1 MLIVSLDQY
10 IVVVA
15 LPDIGRDLGY
25 SSQTLQSVISA
36 YAVASSGFLL
46 FGGRAADLLGRRRML
61 ATGLALYAVASLAG
75 GLATGAEVQLTARAV
90 QGLGGALVFPST
102 LAVINTTFAEG
113 RDRNRA
119 LGIWGG
125 AGAAGLVVGVLLG
138 GVLTRAFGWEA
149 VFFVNVPLAGAAL
162 ILTFWLIEA
171 DRSRDVDRAFDLP
184 GALTATGAITLL
196 VFALVQGPN
205 LGWGSPGILVAA
217 AAGLVLL
224 ALFILIERRSRD
236 PLVPASLL
244 ANRVLTMAL
253 VIAFMFM
260 ATFGSALYFLSIYF
274 QDVRGYDALEA
285 GVGFLLPTG
294 VVVAG
299 SALAGRAVT
308 RFGIK
313 RTLVTALT
321 VGAIGAVAV
330 GLAVSPDGSYT
341 MLIPGLVALSIG
353 DGVVFTTMFIA
364 ASTGV
369 TDHEQGV
376 ASGIV
381 STSSGIGAVV
391 GLAVLVLV
399 ANSGS
404 EGLVDEGLR
413 IATGPG
419 NQHSGIR
426 HRGRNRTDT
435 PGGSQPPDCSGRGPC
450 GAYRIG
456 ADRVL
461 IAFRSCDRRCEAA
474 RADNGVHFRPG
485 GTCIVL
491 GIPSIQFT
499 DAHVE
504 GAMTTV
510 RANFGW
516 GTALDAFDG
525 HLWRGAGIP
534 GRPRH
539 QNQIFSLHGVL
550 QSRVGAVL

>member
-1 MLIVSLDQY
+1 VRVNCAPPLNYDPPRDDLARHRSAATLALLSCAMLIVSLDQY

-149 VFFVNVPLAGAAL
+149 VFFVNVPLAGTAL

-171 DRSRDVDRAFDLP
+171 DRPTDVYRVFDLP

-196 VFALVQGPN
+196 VLALVQGPN
-205 LGWGSPGILVAA
+205 LGWDSPGILVAA

-224 ALFILIERRSRD
+224 TFFSLIERRSRD
-236 PLVPASLL
+236 PLVPARLL

-341 MLIPGLVALSIG
+341 MLIPGLIALSIG

-369 TDHEQGV
+369 TDREQGV

-404 EGLVDEGLR
+404 EGLVDEALR
-413 IATGPG
+413 IATAQGISTAAFAIAGGIVLTLLAALNLRTGP
-419 NQHSGIR
+419 
-426 HRGRNRTDT
+426 D
-435 PGGSQPPDCSGRGPC
+435 
-450 GAYRIG
+450 
-456 ADRVL
+456 
-461 IAFRSCDRRCEAA
+461 AA
-474 RADNGVHFRPG
+474 RV
-485 GTCIVL
+485 
-491 GIPSIQFT
+491 
-499 DAHVE
+499 AH
-504 GAMTTV
+504 
-510 RANFGW
+510 
-516 GTALDAFDG
+516 TASD
-525 HLWRGAGIP
+525 RTM
-534 GRPRH
+534 
-539 QNQIFSLHGVL
+539 
-550 QSRVGAVL
+550 